1 MSGPVNVPVSP
12 MAGAPIPRR
21 LEPGRVGLALFIAME
36 IMFFAGLISS
46 FSVFRFSPVAWPP
59 PDQPR
64 LPIPITGLNTLVLL
78 VSGLTFFLAF
88 PALKSSNLS
97 QFKKLLTWTVVL
109 GAVFLTIQG
118 MEWIKLLKFG
128 LTAHGSIFGG
138 FFYLLV
144 GLHALHV
151 LGGLTA
157 LVWVWLR
164 AQQDKYD
171 AQHSLGMEL
180 CRIYWFFVVGLWPIL
195 FGLVYL

>member
-1 MSGPVNVPVSP
+1 VGGPVNGPASSA
-12 MAGAPIPRR
+12 AGAPIPHR
-21 LEPGRVGLALFIAME
+21 LEPARVGLALFIAME

-78 VSGLTFFLAF
+78 VSGLTFFLAL
-88 PALKSSNLS
+88 PALKSLNLS
-97 QFKKLLTWTVVL
+97 QFKKLLTWTAVL
-109 GAVFLTIQG
+109 GAVFLGIQG
-118 MEWIKLLKFG
+118 MEWVKLLHFG

-144 GLHALHV
+144 GMHALHV

-157 LVWVWLR
+157 LIWVWFR
-164 AQQDKYD
+164 AQQGKYD
-171 AQHSLGMEL
+171 AQNSLGVEL
-180 CRIYWFFVVGLWPIL
+180 CRIYWFFVVSLWPIL